1 MTLLLL
7 LVAVLMATT
16 ALPQV
21 SAANPLID
29 IASLQRQLT
38 NGSAASVA
46 DILGAAAERDSGNVH
61 LNYDH
66 GVAAYAAGRWEDALV
81 AFDQVETARNP
92 RLAALARFQ
101 RGNAEFQLGAVSR
114 NANLDETISRWKAS
128 LEAFTSLI
136 KDSPKEERA
145 RRNEVYVR
153 GQLAGLLLEEAKKSA
168 EQSRKTGQTPA
179 QRTPALRNAF
189 EKFTDAKD
197 VVPDNSEAI
206 TGEAEMRQELAS
218 ALKQEGIKNAQAP
231 LSLKPNRREPRLPD
245 VDASRLEKGLAQ
257 LEESAELRPNDPETK
272 AALDQAKERLA
283 SAKVKQAETFLTL
296 EEQVPVTREKL
307 ALLRM
312 AREQIDKALDQSP
325 KHAEALQLGEEIDRR
340 LSQIH
345 EEEGDFLE
353 QQSQF
358 SPQEQ
363 QAMQLGQALDHFQQ
377 AGELRPDDKRLKA
390 KQQQAENK
398 LAEALDKLADK
409 LMQSPEG
416 AEPMESQAARLEGAE
431 QALGELQ
438 ALKPSDRTDQ
448 PAKQVGKEL
457 DGLREKMGD
466 NGKEPGQGQ
475 PGSLP
480 GQGQGQQPQPQWIG
494 QPLDGP
500 PRINQ
505 PGSKGQSPKNAGKNI
520 RDY

>member
-197 VVPDNSEAI
+197 VVPDNSEV
-206 TGEAEMRQELAS
+206 AS

-448 PAKQVGKEL
+448 RAKQVGKEL